1 MLTSTQ
7 ASHLGPTVVGTP
19 GTIPHLSFHFA
30 WLFGCWFIKFW
41 VWPSSVSPCN
51 SPRILLQT
59 LRSTSRLPLG
69 PHYSRPTLHPGLA
82 LQVPTF
88 AGPLLSCLSTL
99 RATHSELGSAKA
111 MLSKASHP
119 LLRLQLLPGAASP
132 TVWVQELPWGSSP
145 RPELITLEGNHLST
159 CHHPT
164 GGWRVLQGTEDN
176 RG

>member
-7 ASHLGPTVVGTP
+7 ASHPGPTVVGTP
-19 GTIPHLSFHFA
+19 GTIPHLWFHFA

-59 LRSTSRLPLG
+59 LRSTSQLPLG

-88 AGPLLSCLSTL
+88 VGLPPPVFQPSVPLILNLAL
-99 RATHSELGSAKA
+99 P
-111 MLSKASHP
+111 SHA
-119 LLRLQLLPGAASP
+119 LQSLPPFPQVAASARSTIP
-132 TVWVQELPWGSSP
+132 QCVGPGTPLGQLAP
-145 RPELITLEGNHLST
+145 PELITLEGNHLST
-159 CHHPT
+159 HHHPM
-164 GGWRVLQGTEDN
+164 VLQGTEDN